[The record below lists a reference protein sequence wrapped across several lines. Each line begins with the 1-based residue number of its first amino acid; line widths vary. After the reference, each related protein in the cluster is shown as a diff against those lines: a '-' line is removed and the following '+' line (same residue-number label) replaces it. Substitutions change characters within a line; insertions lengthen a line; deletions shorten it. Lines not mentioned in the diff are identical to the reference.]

1 MVALQQTQIQQGRT
15 LERMSAVQDSLSTK
29 MDQLMTYAQRAN
41 QEAENRMAAGP
52 SHE

>member
-1 MVALQQTQIQQGRT
+1 MTALQQTQLQQGQT
-15 LERMSAVQDSLSTK
+15 LERMSEVQHSLSTK

-52 SHE
+52 SYE